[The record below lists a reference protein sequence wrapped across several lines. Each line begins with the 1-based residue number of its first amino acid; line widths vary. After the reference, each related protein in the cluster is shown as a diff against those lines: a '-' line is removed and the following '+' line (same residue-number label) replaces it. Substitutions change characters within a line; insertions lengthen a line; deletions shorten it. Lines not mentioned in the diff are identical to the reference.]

1 MFLPKPEGGDWTPS
15 LVMED
20 VQVLVE
26 TAGLGNLPNV
36 TQPEREKGYDTS
48 IESLR

>member
-1 MFLPKPEGGDWTPS
+1 MLLPKPEGGDWTPP

-26 TAGLGNLPNV
+26 TAGLGNLTNV
-36 TQPEREKGYDTS
+36 TQPEREKWGTMG